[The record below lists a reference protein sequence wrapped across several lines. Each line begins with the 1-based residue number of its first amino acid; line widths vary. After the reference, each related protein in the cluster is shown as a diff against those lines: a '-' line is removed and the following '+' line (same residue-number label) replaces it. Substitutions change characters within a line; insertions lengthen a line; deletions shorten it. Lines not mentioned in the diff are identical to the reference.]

1 MKRICNV
8 WCLFVLLAAAAP
20 ASAQT
25 VEVDPLQCWWR
36 TSAGAVRVGE
46 PFSVVLT
53 CAVVETDAVTV
64 VPDQGPLEPTAIQ
77 LPPFEV
83 LSGTHHA
90 DLRADGRR
98 FLQYDYRLR
107 IINEDVF
114 GKDVAI
120 PELKVTYRVRT
131 QVNGAAIEGMEKTY
145 NLPVLSMRIL
155 SLVPAGATDIRDATA
170 STFGDIEDRLFRANA
185 LTTLGGVL
193 FGLSAIFALVALVR
207 AIARYR
213 RARPAA
219 AGVVSDADILRGMRI
234 ELARIGRARQ
244 GGWTPELSGRLLTAL
259 RVIAAFAL
267 SKPAGHLAAVAGRE
281 TQDGYLDV
289 RGGWTRGK
297 RVSVFGYITPLD
309 VSRETISKANDPSM
323 SAERLALLEDLRG
336 ALARLTAGQYG
347 QEPWQDAG
355 LDEAL
360 DVGSRVMKRVRI
372 DRLWPVRTFRAASRA
387 TVDFRQRVWSR

>member
-1 MKRICNV
+1 MFNV
-8 WCLFVLLAAAAP
+8 SYLLVLLAAAAP
-20 ASAQT
+20 APAQT

-83 LSGTHHA
+83 LGGSHHT

-114 GKDVAI
+114 GKDVPI

-131 QVNGAAIEGMEKTY
+131 MVNGAASEGMEKTY
-145 NLPVLSMRIL
+145 NLPALSMRIL

-170 STFGDIEDRLFRANA
+170 STFGDIEDRLFRANV

-207 AIARYR
+207 AVARYR

-219 AGVVSDADILRGMRI
+219 TGMVRDADILRGLGV
-234 ELARIGRARQ
+234 ELKRIGRARQ
-244 GGWTPELSGRLLTAL
+244 SGWTPELSARLLTAL
-259 RVIAAFAL
+259 RVMAAFAL
-267 SKPAGHLAAVAGRE
+267 SKPAGHSVAVASHE
-281 TQDGYLDV
+281 PQDGYLDV
-289 RGGWTRGK
+289 RAGWLRGK
-297 RVSVFGYITPLD
+297 RISVFGYITPLD
-309 VSRETISKANDPSM
+309 VSREIASKANDPSM
-323 SAERLALLEDLRG
+323 SADRLVLLEDLHG

-355 LDEAL
+355 LDEAFE
-360 DVGSRVMKRVRI
+360 VGNRVLKRVRI
-372 DRLWPVRTFRAASRA
+372 DRLWPVRTLRAAGRA
-387 TVDFRQRVWSR
+387 TIDFRQRVWSR